1 MRVKIRLIVA
11 VAGCIHGAIGGASAQ
26 TPGDGPSVYRTWLT
40 DTKKAHVQIMSCS
53 GTPDGPVCGRVVR
66 LFEPKRPDGTIGEEH
81 EEINK
86 CDAREGRTPR
96 RLLGMAILYNF
107 KPGPTN
113 ATIHGGKALNVEDC
127 NSYSIDAR
135 ASEDGKTL
143 RIRHWTGMGRTW
155 TLVR

>member
-1 MRVKIRLIVA
+1 VRIRLIVA
-11 VAGCIHGAIGGASAQ
+11 VASIYGAISSAAAQ
-26 TPGDGPSVYRTWLT
+26 TPADGPSVYRTWLT
-40 DTKKAHVQIMSCS
+40 DTKKAHIQIMSCS

-107 KPGPTN
+107 KPGPTH
-113 ATIHGGKALNVEDC
+113 ASITGGKVINIEDC

-135 ASEDGKTL
+135 ASDDGKTL

>member
-1 MRVKIRLIVA
+1 MKIRLIVM
-11 VAGCIHGAIGGASAQ
+11 VAGCIHGAVSGAAAQ
-26 TPGDGPSVYRTWLT
+26 TPADGASVYRTWLT
-40 DTKKAHVQIMSCS
+40 DTKKAHIQIMACT

-66 LFEPKRPDGTIGEEH
+66 LFEPRRPDGTIGAEH

-107 KPGPTN
+107 KSGPTH
-113 ATIHGGKALNVEDC
+113 ASVVGGKVINIEDC
-127 NSYSIDAR
+127 ESYSIDLR

-143 RIRHWTGMGRTW
+143 RVRHWTGLGRTW